1 MPQDIITLV
10 ILAVTVVMIVS
21 LITDSDPGHRGA
33 GQGAEKRQKRRPG
46 GNAPLVDRRIYLR
59 RIRP

>member
-21 LITDSDPGHRGA
+21 LNRRKNSDQKRIH
-33 GQGAEKRQKRRPG
+33 AEKK
-46 GNAPLVDRRIYLR
+46 D
-59 RIRP
+59 